1 MIAVDKTNTGY
12 QACAAQACGWTDGPL
27 KMLIVAG
34 AVRFGA
40 NQSNQQDASK
50 MIQVG
55 SEL

>member
-1 MIAVDKTNTGY
+1 MNWSLDFKIE
-12 QACAAQACGWTDGPL
+12 AAMDRWVLL